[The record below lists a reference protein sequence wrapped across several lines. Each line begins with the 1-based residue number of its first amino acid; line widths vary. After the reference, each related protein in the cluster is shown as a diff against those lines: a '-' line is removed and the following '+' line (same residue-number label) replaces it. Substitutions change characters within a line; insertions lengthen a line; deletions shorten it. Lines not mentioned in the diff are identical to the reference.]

1 MANQPKQLPLVE
13 FIPLMALITALDAL
27 SIDSLMPAFPAI
39 TRDLAIS
46 NANDIQLV
54 VSAMFFGFALG
65 QMLGG
70 PPSDS
75 FGRRPLVAIGLALYM
90 LGSLI
95 GMFANSFPVLLA
107 ARVMQGAGA
116 AVPFVVMTAL
126 VRDLYEG
133 APMARIMSFIGT
145 VFILVPILAPLGG
158 QGILLIASWRMIF
171 LLYFGL
177 AVLSMAWFMLR
188 QPETLPPEKRIGL
201 SLYAIVG
208 SIVGILRNGVTS
220 GYIIANALLL
230 GAFLGYLNSAQQ
242 IFQDTYQLGLAFV
255 LAFSSLAFSIGLAL
269 LINGTLVE
277 RFGMQRM
284 TYLAFGGLAAVAILF
299 LPVAWAANGVPPLW
313 MTMLY
318 LSVSFLC
325 VGVLFGNLTSLAMEP
340 LGAVAGVG
348 AAVVQFVQTLLGLPI
363 GILIGRSYNGTILP
377 LVMGFAV
384 CGSVALAVMRWAE
397 AQRRHQLPGGA
408 A

>member
-1 MANQPKQLPLVE
+1 
-13 FIPLMALITALDAL
+13 
-27 SIDSLMPAFPAI
+27 
-39 TRDLAIS
+39 
-46 NANDIQLV
+46 
-54 VSAMFFGFALG
+54 
-65 QMLGG
+65 
-70 PPSDS
+70 
-75 FGRRPLVAIGLALYM
+75 
-90 LGSLI
+90 
-95 GMFANSFPVLLA
+95 
-107 ARVMQGAGA
+107 
-116 AVPFVVMTAL
+116 
-126 VRDLYEG
+126 
-133 APMARIMSFIGT
+133 MARIMSFIGT